1 MRNIM
6 NISLPIEMMR
16 DVQKEAKRGHFAS
29 ISEYVRQLIRSDQ
42 LYRELEEQE
51 KDFANGKGVLLK
63 SLKDL
68 D

>member
-6 NISLPIEMMR
+6 NISLPVELMR
-16 DVQKEAKRGHFAS
+16 DVERQVKKGRFAS
-29 ISEYVRQLIRSDQ
+29 VSEYVRQLIRSDT
-42 LYRELEEQE
+42 LYEELVQQE
-51 KDFANGKGVLLK
+51 KDFTAGRGILLK

>member
-6 NISLPIEMMR
+6 NISLPVDMMR
-16 DVQKEAKRGHFAS
+16 EVQKEVKKGHFAS
-29 ISEYVRQLIRSDQ
+29 VSEYMRQLIRSDK

-51 KDFANGKGVLLK
+51 KDFAAGKGILLK